1 MPERIVSLLDP
12 DFTFPEFGSV
22 YAARLLRIRLHDAH
36 VPGDGRI
43 VPAAKHIADLLAF
56 VAEWTRTA
64 PLLIHCRA
72 GIGRSPAVAF
82 ITACFC
88 SPHTDEFEIA
98 QALRIASPTARPNEV
113 LVKLADE
120 AMGRGGRM
128 QAAMSQT
135 GRGLPWPAIDEGVP
149 FELPAVYERPRCAV
163 HLSVPTWQKEP
174 NKPDAAN
181 PAIASQLQTGHP
193 WRGVADPG
201 RWASMYSSN
210 QSCAF

>member
-1 MPERIVSLLDP
+1 MTILVCPLSHVARLVEARAPELIVSLLDP
-12 DFTFPEFGSV
+12 GWAFPEFGS
-22 YAARLLRIRLHDAH
+22 AFHDRHLRLRLHDVH
-36 VPGDGRI
+36 SSHDGQI
-43 VPAAKHIADLLAF
+43 APATKHIDDLLVF
-56 VAEWTRTA
+56 VARWQRTG
-64 PLLIHCRA
+64 PMLLHCRA

-88 SPHTDEFEIA
+88 SPHADEFEIA

-174 NKPDAAN
+174 NITGSGRS
-181 PAIASQLQTGHP
+181 IA
-193 WRGVADPG
+193 
-201 RWASMYSSN
+201 
-210 QSCAF
+210 